1 MKHTITLRIYI
12 SELLYDVQ
20 QRAYTLGNSLKT
32 SDNPALSALIQ
43 EAVDENENTLLR
55 SFDQSFATLRD
66 ELGEYLISEKHEAD
80 NVLLDKN
87 IKIINGLTFG
97 YAGAPSANAESTV
110 DNTLVLMLRM
120 PTNFAMDSRES
131 LAKNI
136 HAYIVDCALADWL
149 SLTPARELAQQYTQS
164 AASDLLLIKQAV
176 NRRQRPNRVHA
187 PSAEEPHTNDI
198 RYE

>member
-12 SELLYDVQ
+12 SELLYDVK
-20 QRAYTLGNSLKT
+20 QRAYTIGESLKT
-32 SDNPALSALIQ
+32 ADNPATAALIQ

-55 SFDQSFATLRD
+55 SFGQSFATLRD

-80 NVLLDKN
+80 NVLLDKET
-87 IKIINGLTFG
+87 KIINGLTFG
-97 YAGAPSANAESTV
+97 YAGAPSENAESKV

-120 PTNFAMDSRES
+120 PTNYAMDSRES
-131 LAKNI
+131 LATNI

-149 SLTPARELAQQYTQS
+149 SLTPARELAAQYTQS
-164 AASDLLLIKQAV
+164 ATADLLLIKQAV

-187 PSAEEPHTNDI
+187 PSTEEPHTNDM

>member
-32 SDNPALSALIQ
+32 SENPALSALIQ

-55 SFDQSFATLRD
+55 SFDQSYATLRD

-80 NVLLDKN
+80 NVLLDKET
-87 IKIINGLTFG
+87 KIINGLTFG
-97 YAGAPSANAESTV
+97 YAGAPSKNAESTV

-187 PSAEEPHTNDI
+187 PSSEEPHTNDM

>member
-1 MKHTITLRIYI
+1 MKHTITLRIYT

-32 SDNPALSALIQ
+32 SENPELSALIQ

-55 SFDQSFATLRD
+55 SFGQSFATLRD

-80 NVLLDKN
+80 NVLLDKKA
-87 IKIINGLTFG
+87 KIINGLTFG
-97 YAGAPSANAESTV
+97 YAGAPSENAESTV
-110 DNTLVLMLRM
+110 DNTLVMMLRM

-131 LAKNI
+131 IAKNI

-149 SLTPARELAQQYTQS
+149 SLTPARELATQYTQS
-164 AASDLLLIKQAV
+164 AASDLSLIKQAV

-187 PSAEEPHTNDI
+187 PSTEEPHTNDM